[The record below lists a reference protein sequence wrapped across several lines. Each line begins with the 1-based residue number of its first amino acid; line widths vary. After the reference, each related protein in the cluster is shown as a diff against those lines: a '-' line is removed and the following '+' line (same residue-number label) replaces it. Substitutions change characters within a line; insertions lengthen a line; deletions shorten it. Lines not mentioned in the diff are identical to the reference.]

1 MHALFIHCIIDCSI
15 SHNRSIRSGEASYV
29 FLQAVI
35 IDYGC
40 ESQLHIHYKKVH
52 LSIISHNIYIELPK
66 FFPSLALKK
75 PYYGFCVQL
84 LFLSTFFWQD
94 KHVLVLWKMM
104 NASILVRTHT
114 QRKGIDQNKIG
125 RSLNSKSRLGLCID
139 FQGLGCLCKLMCV
152 KLKNFYL

>member
-1 MHALFIHCIIDCSI
+1 VEKFICFSSSYVEEGKFGHITYTSDNMHALFIHCIIDCSI

-29 FLQAVI
+29 FLQVVI

-94 KHVLVLWKMM
+94 KHVLVL
-104 NASILVRTHT
+104 
-114 QRKGIDQNKIG
+114 
-125 RSLNSKSRLGLCID
+125 
-139 FQGLGCLCKLMCV
+139 
-152 KLKNFYL
+152 